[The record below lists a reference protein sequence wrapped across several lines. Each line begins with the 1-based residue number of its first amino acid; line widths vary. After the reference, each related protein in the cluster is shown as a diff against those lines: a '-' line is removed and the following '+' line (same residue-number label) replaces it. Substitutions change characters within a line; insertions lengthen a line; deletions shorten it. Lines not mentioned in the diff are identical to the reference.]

1 MKAALAAAKDDSVEV
16 SEPRR
21 LLLCCYSISY
31 YFQVWA
37 EDADVLIMLIHHS
50 SYTNHPL
57 FFTTSK
63 GSYDDRRI
71 QESLSERQRLYLLF
85 CHAFTGCDAVS
96 AIASHG
102 KTTLFDRFCAG
113 DIDEHMDTFLDV
125 QASKDVVI
133 GSGISIFQYICHA
146 PGTALAAIR
155 YSMFSRRANQT
166 RNSTSNGGCSYT
178 AFSSCLST
186 NPGLD
191 AIAEHVFGPQW
202 LWMDFG
208 E

>member
-1 MKAALAAAKDDSVEV
+1 MMSGESKNLCLKDRGSTCYFVM
-16 SEPRR
+16 P
-21 LLLCCYSISY
+21 LL
-31 YFQVWA
+31 VM
-37 EDADVLIMLIHHS
+37 MLFL
-50 SYTNHPL
+50 PL
-57 FFTTSK
+57 PAMGK
-63 GSYDDRRI
+63 P
-71 QESLSERQRLYLLF
+71 LYL
-85 CHAFTGCDAVS
+85 TGFVL
-96 AIASHG
+96 G
-102 KTTLFDRFCAG
+102 TL
-113 DIDEHMDTFLDV
+113 MDTFLDV

-133 GSGISIFQYICHA
+133 RSGISIFQRICHA

-191 AIAEHVFGPQW
+191 AIVEHVFGPQW